1 MSLQALIYAAYTS
14 KAKGLF
20 QPDAERRVVIA
31 IPGSAHRHAEAV
43 LTQQLLVIVGA
54 VLATAIGVM
63 DAQAFPHS
71 LGRKSHFTMRLLD
84 PALLCDLIPECV
96 IAWMFAA

>member
-1 MSLQALIYAAYTS
+1 M
-14 KAKGLF
+14 GLF
-20 QPDAERRVVIA
+20 QSDAKRRVVIA
-31 IPGSAHRHAEAV
+31 VPRFAHRHAEAV

-63 DAQAFPHS
+63 DARAFPHS